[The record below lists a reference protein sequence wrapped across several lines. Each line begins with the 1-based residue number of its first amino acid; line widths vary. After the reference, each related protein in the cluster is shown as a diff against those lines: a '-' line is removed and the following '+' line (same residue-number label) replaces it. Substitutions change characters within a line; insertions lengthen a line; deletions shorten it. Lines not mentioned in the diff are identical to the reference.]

1 MSQRTLRIALTLA
14 AVAVVATIAFSAPTS
29 RKSPG
34 SNSAGAGG
42 GELQR
47 GIDIAPVHLDLRGKN
62 PQLVARGS
70 YIVNAQ
76 GGCNDCH
83 TCPPYAEG
91 GDPFQGQP
99 EAINAENYLAGG
111 TSFGP
116 FVSANITPDE
126 SGLPAGLTRDEF
138 VEVIRTGHDPDNPTE
153 LLQVMPWPVFRNM
166 IDRDL
171 HAVYEY
177 LSAIPHAERNEA
189 CVPEVDEEE

>member
-1 MSQRTLRIALTLA
+1 MSKRMLRFALAFST
-14 AVAVVATIAFSAPTS
+14 VAVLATIALSAPPAS
-29 RKSPG
+29 RRGASSTG
-34 SNSAGAGG
+34 SGG
-42 GELQR
+42 SEIQR
-47 GIDIAPVHLDLRGKN
+47 GIDIAPVHLDLRGRS

-83 TCPPYAEG
+83 TCPPYTPEQDPFTG
-91 GDPFQGQP
+91 GDGHP
-99 EAINAENYLAGG
+99 NAENYLAGG

-126 SGLPAGLTRDEF
+126 ESGLPAGLTREEF
-138 VEVIRTGHDPDNPTE
+138 VELIRTGHHPDEPGE

-166 IDRDL
+166 TDRDL

-177 LSAIPHAERNEA
+177 LSSIPHAERNAE
-189 CVPEVDEEE
+189 CVPETDEEE

>member
-1 MSQRTLRIALTLA
+1 MSQRTLRIALTFA
-14 AVAVVATIAFSAPTS
+14 AVAVVATIAFSAP
-29 RKSPG
+29 RK
-34 SNSAGAGG
+34 SNSAASSGG
-42 GELQR
+42 SELQR

-83 TCPPYAEG
+83 TCPPYTEEHDPFTG
-91 GDPFQGQP
+91 GDGHP
-99 EAINAENYLAGG
+99 NAENYLAGG
-111 TSFGP
+111 TAFGP
-116 FVSANITPDE
+116 FVSANITPDEE

-138 VEVIRTGHDPDNPTE
+138 VELIRTGHDPDNPTE

-166 IDRDL
+166 TDRDL

-189 CVPEVDEEE
+189 CVPEVDEE